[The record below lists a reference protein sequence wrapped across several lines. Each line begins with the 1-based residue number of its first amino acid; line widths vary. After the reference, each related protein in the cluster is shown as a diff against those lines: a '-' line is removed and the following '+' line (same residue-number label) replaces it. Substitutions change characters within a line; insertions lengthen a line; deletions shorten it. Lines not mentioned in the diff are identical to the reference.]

1 MSDAA
6 ERPSPRSSRPPTKGP
21 DEYSE
26 VLGMTP
32 REHER
37 KMRKWYVMLA
47 VALFFSVFGEGMLM
61 LTAKRKEKREA
72 EARRASGAPTEQL
85 QSVAPTPARAD
96 STPAPNAAPR

>member
-1 MSDAA
+1 MSDAP

-61 LTAKRKEKREA
+61 LTAKMKEKREA
-72 EARRASGAPTEQL
+72 EARRAKGAPAGQL
-85 QSVAPTPARAD
+85 QSGVPTPAGTD
-96 STPAPNAAPR
+96 STRAPNAAPR

>member
-6 ERPSPRSSRPPTKGP
+6 ERPSTRSSRPPTKGL
-21 DEYSE
+21 DDYSE

-61 LTAKRKEKREA
+61 LTAKMKEKREA
-72 EARRASGAPTEQL
+72 EARRAAGAPTGQLQSGAPT
-85 QSVAPTPARAD
+85 PAGAD
-96 STPAPNAAPR
+96 STRAPNAAPR